1 MEKTSLDP
9 ELKCV
14 NPLRAKCRGLEG
26 ETGSLPT
33 QAVGGPFLSG

>member
-9 ELKCV
+9 EMEYG

-26 ETGSLPT
+26 EAGSLPT
-33 QAVGGPFLSG
+33 QAAGGPFLSG